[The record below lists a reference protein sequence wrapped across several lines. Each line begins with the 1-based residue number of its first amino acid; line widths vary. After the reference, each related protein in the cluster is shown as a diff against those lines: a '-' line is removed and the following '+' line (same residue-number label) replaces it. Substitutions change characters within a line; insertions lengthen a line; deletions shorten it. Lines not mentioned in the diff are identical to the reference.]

1 MEVKN
6 SVSDNSGQQLLSG
19 TKVDSYSAVFLYS
32 IQDFLRWW
40 YIKMPIWHLR
50 QLNRLGIVVDDYL
63 SLSILFQ
70 TFFIPWHRDYSV
82 MGFLFGIVMRLLYL
96 PIATV
101 IYLLIVFFY
110 ILVILFWL
118 TLPIATIT
126 FIISSLIK

>member
-19 TKVDSYSAVFLYS
+19 TKVDSYAAIFLYA

-50 QLNRLGIVVDDYL
+50 QLNRLSTVVDDNL
-63 SLSILFQ
+63 SLSILMK
-70 TFFIPWHRDYSV
+70 TFFIPWHRDYSL
-82 MGFLFGIVMRLLYL
+82 MGFLFGVVMRILYV
-96 PIATV
+96 PIALT
-101 IYLLIVFFY
+101 IYLIIVISYLI
-110 ILVILFWL
+110 ILLIWL
-118 TLPIATIT
+118 ILPIATIT

>member
-19 TKVDSYSAVFLYS
+19 TKVDSYAAVFLYS
-32 IQDFLRWW
+32 VQDFLRWW

-50 QLNRLGIVVDDYL
+50 QLNRLSTVVDDYL
-63 SLSILFQ
+63 SLSILMK
-70 TFFIPWHRDYSV
+70 TFFIPWHRDYSL
-82 MGFLFGIVMRLLYL
+82 MGFLFGIVMRLLYIPMATAIYLLIVISYLLVILIWIIL

-101 IYLLIVFFY
+101 
-110 ILVILFWL
+110 
-118 TLPIATIT
+118 T